1 MIEKALV
8 TEAKGSFAKV
18 KINKR
23 EECAKC
29 GMCMFPKNAG
39 YAVLNAKNDIGAKQG
54 DVVRI
59 ETNPKA
65 KTLGVFLVFGVPLI
79 LILVSAL
86 IGYFVIQKEIWI
98 VILSLISFVS
108 WYTILAV
115 IDKKLQKSVT
125 YYSVITAIVKTGEN
139 DEFNKGNN

>member
-1 MIEKALV
+1 MIEKAQV
-8 TEAKGSFAKV
+8 TEVKGNFAKV

-23 EECAKC
+23 EECTKC

-39 YAVLNAKNDIGAKQG
+39 YAILNAKNDIGAKEG
-54 DVVRI
+54 DLVTI

-65 KTLGVFLVFGVPLI
+65 KTLGIFLVFGVPLI
-79 LILVSAL
+79 LILVSAI

-98 VILSLISFVS
+98 FILSLISFVS

-115 IDKKLQKSVT
+115 IDKKLQKRVT
-125 YYSVITAIVKTGEN
+125 YFSIITAIVKTGDNNEY
-139 DEFNKGNN
+139 DKGNN